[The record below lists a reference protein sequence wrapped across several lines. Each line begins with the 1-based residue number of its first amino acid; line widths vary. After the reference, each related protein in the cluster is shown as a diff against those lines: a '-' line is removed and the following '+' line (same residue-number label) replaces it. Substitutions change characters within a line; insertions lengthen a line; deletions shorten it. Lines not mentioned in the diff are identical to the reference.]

1 MKWLLKF
8 RLLMQMTR
16 FMNRQTEVIEAQE
29 AEIVQLK
36 LAVLANQQAYRDL
49 AVAFRIALEKPEV
62 DLRDDL
68 DLLIRDLSDQ
78 VATLEEHFVA

>member
-1 MKWLLKF
+1 MRLGF
-8 RLLMQMTR
+8 RLFMQMTQL
-16 FMNRQTEVIEAQE
+16 MNQQSDLISLKDAEIEA
-29 AEIVQLK
+29 LK

-49 AVAFRIALEKPEV
+49 AVTFRIALEKPEV

-78 VATLEEHFVA
+78 VAALEEHFVAPS